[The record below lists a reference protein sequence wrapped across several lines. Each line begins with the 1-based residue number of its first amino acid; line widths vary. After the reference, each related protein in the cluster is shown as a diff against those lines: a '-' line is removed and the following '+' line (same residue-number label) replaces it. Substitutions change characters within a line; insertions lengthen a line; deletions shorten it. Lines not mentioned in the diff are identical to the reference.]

1 MIERGLQGYDPRRGG
16 TAAVLALHHLLERQH
31 YRLAYWPLAGSEINY
46 RRFFDINDLA
56 GLRVENAATFE
67 AVHRLVRRL
76 IARGWLHGLRPTLS
90 LYAQEGQER
99 LAAIKLAAM
108 IAGAVIA
115 LVGVFMWGGAWAAM
129 AAFGFIVVYVAK
141 P

>member
-1 MIERGLQGYDPRRGG
+1 M
-16 TAAVLALHHLLERQH
+16 
-31 YRLAYWPLAGSEINY
+31 
-46 RRFFDINDLA
+46 
-56 GLRVENAATFE
+56 
-67 AVHRLVRRL
+67 
-76 IARGWLHGLRPTLS
+76 S

-99 LAAIKLAAM
+99 LAAIKLAAV

-115 LVGVFMWGGAWAAM
+115 LVGVFMWDGAWAAM